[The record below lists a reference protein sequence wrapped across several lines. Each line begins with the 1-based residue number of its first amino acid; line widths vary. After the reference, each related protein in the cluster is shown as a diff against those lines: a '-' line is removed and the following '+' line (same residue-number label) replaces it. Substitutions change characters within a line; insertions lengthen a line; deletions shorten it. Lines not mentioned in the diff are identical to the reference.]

1 MMILH
6 CLWILKHPLQF
17 HLNSFSSNSV
27 ERYTPFYP
35 VGFNDEI
42 LEAAKSTC
50 KTHFIWRGS
59 CFVNK
64 DCIHRNPIR
73 RSWCCTIWREDN
85 RLYICEWSVRW
96 GKGERLRNEDTD
108 GTAEE
113 FSCWSHKSWANAKA
127 LHAFLRLRKGEV
139 IAVEDLGVQALNL
152 LLPLGEIEVHGD
164 NLKLIKRHLSLDKL
178 VIMPSEHGNDLA
190 NSRPFS
196 YVLNEKPPSL

>member
-27 ERYTPFYP
+27 ERYTPFYL

-42 LEAAKSTC
+42 LEAAKNTC

-59 CFVNK
+59 CLVNK

-73 RSWCCTIWREDN
+73 RSWCCAIWREDN

-96 GKGERLRNEDTD
+96 VERTD
-108 GTAEE
+108 WGMRILMELQKSSVVEATNLEQMQKLCMLSWGSKRERSLLSGTSG
-113 FSCWSHKSWANAKA
+113 F
-127 LHAFLRLRKGEV
+127 
-139 IAVEDLGVQALNL
+139 
-152 LLPLGEIEVHGD
+152 
-164 NLKLIKRHLSLDKL
+164 
-178 VIMPSEHGNDLA
+178 
-190 NSRPFS
+190 
-196 YVLNEKPPSL
+196 KPWIYSFH

>member
-42 LEAAKSTC
+42 LEAAKNTC
-50 KTHFIWRGS
+50 QTHFIWRGS

-96 GKGERLRNEDTD
+96 VERRAIEEWGYWWNCRRVQLLKPQILSKCKSFACFLEAQKGRGHCCRGPRGSSLES
-108 GTAEE
+108 TA
-113 FSCWSHKSWANAKA
+113 SI
-127 LHAFLRLRKGEV
+127 R
-139 IAVEDLGVQALNL
+139 
-152 LLPLGEIEVHGD
+152 GD
-164 NLKLIKRHLSLDKL
+164 WGPWR
-178 VIMPSEHGNDLA
+178 
-190 NSRPFS
+190 
-196 YVLNEKPPSL
+196 